1 MVRRIPK
8 EAVEE
13 IVDEP
18 EQEEEECEEVE
29 VEVKAPKV
37 RKRTEVP
44 VEQVAIQQMLRTCI
58 SCGSTANLFKTKSHK
73 TCIECCNLRPK
84 KTEKQLEAFSKAR
97 ERRME
102 NIGKRKQTIQ
112 ELEDK
117 AREELDRKIISKAIS
132 IKKKQIK
139 KNAELDEISDDDTPL
154 EEVIQIAKK
163 PRKQRPTQVAE
174 PEPKKRQTQPRPEP
188 RPEPVYQPPQQP
200 QGKSFKFL

>member
-18 EQEEEECEEVE
+18 EQEEEEL
-29 VEVKAPKV
+29 
-37 RKRTEVP
+37 
-44 VEQVAIQQMLRTCI
+44 EQEPEPEQQARGRRGAELPAQILRTCI

>member
-18 EQEEEECEEVE
+18 EEECEEVA
-29 VEVKAPKV
+29 V
-37 RKRTEVP
+37 
-44 VEQVAIQQMLRTCI
+44 QQILRTCI
-58 SCGSTANLFKTKSHK
+58 SCGSSANLFKTKSHK

-117 AREELDRKIISKAIS
+117 AREELDKKIVSKAIS

-154 EEVIQIAKK
+154 EEVMQIAKK
-163 PRKQRPTQVAE
+163 PRKQRPTQVVE
-174 PEPKKRQTQPRPEP
+174 PEPKKRQTQPRSEP
-188 RPEPVYQPPQQP
+188 RPEPVYQSPQQS

>member
-18 EQEEEECEEVE
+18 EQEEEEL
-29 VEVKAPKV
+29 
-37 RKRTEVP
+37 
-44 VEQVAIQQMLRTCI
+44 EQEPEPEQQARGRRGAELPAQILRTCI
-58 SCGSTANLFKTKSHK
+58 SCGSTANLFKTKNHK